1 MKFTTENAQLARS
14 GQSKNRGFLS
24 VGALCSIAV
33 HTINNAAP
41 VFYKRLL
48 VGCATNLTFV
58 DLRNGVAELRG
69 DIILDCNN
77 STLDDLLHNETYPVI
92 SIAGAVDPNNIYL
105 HEVTLSTK
113 DEREFDE
120 QKPLDLSQ
128 LRHLVNGITES
139 EYIAERKLTINITVA
154 DEEISKEEHQK
165 KLNDL
170 EALSRQSEIT
180 FDEKAR
186 YDGKGLMRYGHYR
199 NGALMGYVTA
209 RATTY
214 GADFNAQDLSVILEK
229 FIEHQHNK
237 WEEVSNRWSFD
248 EAL

>member
-1 MKFTTENAQLARS
+1 MKFTIENAQLARS

-24 VGALCSIAV
+24 VGALCSITAR
-33 HTINNAAP
+33 TINNAAP
-41 VFYKRLL
+41 VFYKRQL
-48 VGCATNLTFV
+48 VGCTTKLTFV
-58 DLRNGVAELRG
+58 DLHNGVAELRG

-92 SIAGAVDPNNIYL
+92 SISGTVDPNGIYL
-105 HEVTLSTK
+105 HGVTLSTK
-113 DEREFDE
+113 DKREFDE

-128 LRHLVNGITES
+128 LRHLVNGITEREYTS
-139 EYIAERKLTINITVA
+139 EHKLTINITA
-154 DEEISKEEHQK
+154 SDENISKEERQK

-170 EALSRQSEIT
+170 KALSRQPEIT
-180 FDEKAR
+180 FDEKTR
-186 YDGKGLMRYGHYR
+186 YDGEGLMRYGHYR
-199 NGALMGYVTA
+199 NGALMGYVTV

-248 EAL
+248 DVL